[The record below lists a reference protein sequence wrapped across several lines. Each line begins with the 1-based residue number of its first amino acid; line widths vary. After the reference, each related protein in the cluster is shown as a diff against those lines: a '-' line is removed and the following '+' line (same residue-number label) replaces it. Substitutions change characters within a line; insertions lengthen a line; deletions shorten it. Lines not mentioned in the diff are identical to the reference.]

1 MLLSII
7 TINRN
12 NAAGLE
18 KTMRSVLSQTYKD
31 IEYIIVDGASTDNSV
46 EVIKSLLGKPT
57 PGPSQK
63 EGWSEGEGNG
73 WHSFKS
79 LPLGGDLR
87 EASIHGF
94 WISEPDKGIY
104 NAMNKGIRKATGDYI
119 QILNSGDCLAAD
131 DVVERMV
138 GAAYPQPLPKGKGFC
153 MPAGETAISED
164 LKSLPLGVA
173 LPRQTGEPEGG
184 EKTIDDLG
192 EAPTPSPLGEGRGEA
207 SILYGN
213 MIKCFPDGRRVQD
226 KCFAGQEI
234 SFLGMYTGTLN
245 HSPAYIK
252 RSLFEKYG
260 YYDESLKIV
269 SDWKWYLQAIVLGKT
284 SDIGHRTSEP
294 ILASEIRYVDIDVT
308 LFDMTGISETNKELD
323 KAERRMVLEELVPPA
338 ILADYD
344 RFAFPIDQI
353 KRLKRHPWAYKMV
366 WFLERC
372 LFKLE
377 KSKKRRS
384 ATSQYQ

>member
-1 MLLSII
+1 MILSII

-46 EVIKSLLGKPT
+46 EVIRSLT
-57 PGPSQK
+57 PNPSP
-63 EGWSEGEGNG
+63 SGEGKG
-73 WHSFKS
+73 VR
-79 LPLGGDLR
+79 LL
-87 EASIHGF
+87 

-131 DVVERMV
+131 DVVERM
-138 GAAYPQPLPKGKGFC
+138 AAAL
-153 MPAGETAISED
+153 TADNGQQTTEP
-164 LKSLPLGVA
+164 SLP
-173 LPRQTGEPEGG
+173 
-184 EKTIDDLG
+184 
-192 EAPTPSPLGEGRGEA
+192 
-207 SILYGN
+207 SIFYGN

-284 SDIGHRTSEP
+284 TDCGQRTAEP

-323 KAERRMVLEELVPPA
+323 KKERRKVLEELVPKA

-366 WFLERC
+366 WFIERC
-372 LFKLE
+372 LFKIE
-377 KSKKRRS
+377 KSKNRRKAS
-384 ATSQYQ
+384 SQYQ